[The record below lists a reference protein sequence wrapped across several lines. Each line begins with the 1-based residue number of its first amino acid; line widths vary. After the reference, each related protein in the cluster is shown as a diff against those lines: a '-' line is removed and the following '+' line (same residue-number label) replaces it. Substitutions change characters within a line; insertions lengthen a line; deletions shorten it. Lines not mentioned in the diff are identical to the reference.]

1 MRVVRHLFVSLM
13 IAAVVAGGMPL
24 SLALGCIPR
33 AAEAA
38 APCEFG
44 GCDEPEASDTDC
56 ICIHY
61 PAPHAP
67 GSLAVFEIPQPIVA
81 PLAMSDIEPAPP
93 AFVPARAD
101 APDPP
106 PPRSVPRRA

>member
-1 MRVVRHLFVSLM
+1 MRVFRHLFVSLM
-13 IAAVVAGGMPL
+13 IAALVAGSMPL

-33 AAEAA
+33 AAQAA
-38 APCEFG
+38 TPCEHG
-44 GCDEPEASDTDC
+44 GCDGPEVPDAGC

-67 GSLAVFEIPQPIVA
+67 GSLAVFEIAPPIVA
-81 PLAMSDIEPAPP
+81 PIAISEIEPAPP
-93 AFVPARAD
+93 VAIPARVD

-106 PPRSVPRRA
+106 PPRPALQRA

>member
-1 MRVVRHLFVSLM
+1 MRVFRHLFVSLM

-33 AAEAA
+33 AAQA
-38 APCEFG
+38 APPCDSG
-44 GCDEPEASDTDC
+44 GCDVPDAGS

-67 GSLAVFEIPQPIVA
+67 GSLAVFEIASPIVA
-81 PLAMSDIEPAPP
+81 PAAISEIETAPP
-93 AFVPARAD
+93 TAFPARAES
-101 APDPP
+101 PDPP
-106 PPRSVPRRA
+106 PPRPALRRA